1 MEAAVVGDEVLA
13 VAGEAAESVQRLQY
27 IVIGVLDRLRDA
39 GGLERKA
46 ETQQVA
52 RIRQR
57 DRIDTIALTRLHR
70 DEVLALE
77 PQQRLAHRLAADR
90 IALGERLL
98 AHIIARREPASQDIR
113 AKVFVDII
121 TQKHRYCLDLA

>member
-13 VAGEAAESVQRLQY
+13 VAGKAAESVQRLQY
-27 IVIGVLDRLRDA
+27 IVIGVPDRLSDA

-52 RIRQR
+52 RIGKR
-57 DRIDTIALTRLHR
+57 DRIDAIALPRLHR

-77 PQQRLAHRLAADR
+77 PQQRLTHRLAADR
-90 IALGERLL
+90 IALGELLL

-113 AKVFVDII
+113 AKVFVDIV
-121 TQKHRYCLDLA
+121 TQQH